1 MEKFQ
6 ENLREAIKSMQIADH
21 MAYVTFPLV
30 NEQRLLLKIFDEI
43 HKSIL
48 SSITAVLNYEHEYH
62 NIKNN
67 INTPA
72 NNQENIK
79 TFQKCAREY
88 NISDQQIKTIMEIIE
103 LNIDHKASAME
114 FVRKDKIVILSDNL
128 RTRTLGIQKIKE
140 YLLLAKELLMK
151 VNQKTKA

>member
-6 ENLREAIKSMQIADH
+6 ENLREAIRAMQIADH

-48 SSITAVLNYEHEYH
+48 LSITALLNYECLH
-62 NIKNN
+62 KN
-67 INTPA
+67 INIYTD
-72 NNQENIK
+72 NQENLK
-79 TFQKCAREY
+79 TFQKCAKQY

-103 LNIDHKASAME
+103 LNIEHKASSME

-151 VNQKTKA
+151 VNLKTKE

>member
-6 ENLREAIKSMQIADH
+6 ENLQEAIKAMQIADH

-48 SSITAVLNYEHEYH
+48 SSITAILNYECLHKH
-62 NIKNN
+62 INIY
-67 INTPA
+67 TD
-72 NNQENIK
+72 NQENIK

-88 NISDQQIKTIMEIIE
+88 NISDRQIKTIMEIIE

-151 VNQKTKA
+151 VNQKTKG